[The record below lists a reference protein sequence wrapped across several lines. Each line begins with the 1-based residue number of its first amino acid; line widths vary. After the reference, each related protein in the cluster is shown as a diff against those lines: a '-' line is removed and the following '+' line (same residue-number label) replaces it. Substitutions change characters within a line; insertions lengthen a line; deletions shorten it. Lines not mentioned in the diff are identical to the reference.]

1 MKRIKIKTH
10 ILIALL
16 LFGGMCFGGGVLYG
30 QHLLIADGFLYQEGA
45 GDISKEGESEDTTV
59 KTESVFSAP
68 REDFAE
74 DAPEDKAK
82 VSLNYSTV
90 EELSAVDGIGTRT
103 AEKIVASRKA
113 EGNFSSVEDLVVRGI
128 LGKNKLDQIKA
139 YLVVD

>member
-16 LFGGMCFGGGVLYG
+16 LFGGMCFGCGVLYG
-30 QHLLIADGFLYQEGA
+30 QHLLIADGFLYQENA
-45 GDISKEGESEDTTV
+45 GDTSKEGEDEDASV
-59 KTESVFSAP
+59 ETESVASTS
-68 REDFAE
+68 RETSSVEPPA
-74 DAPEDKAK
+74 DKAR
-82 VSLNYSTV
+82 VSLNHGTV
-90 EELSAVDGIGTRT
+90 EELSAVEGIGTRT
-103 AEKIVASRKA
+103 AGKIVASRKA